1 MKKCDLCPRKCNID
15 RSLRPGF
22 CGVGAQ
28 LSAARAGLH
37 FWEEPCIS
45 GTGGSGAVF
54 FSGCNL
60 RCVFCQN
67 RAISRG
73 GCGKEITV
81 TRLREIFDELIW
93 QGADN
98 INLVTPTHF
107 TDKIAE
113 ALAAEKLPVPVVWN
127 SSAYEEPE
135 TLKTLEGLVDIYLP
149 DYKYA
154 DGALAAKFSHAPD
167 YPQKAWAAIG
177 EMVRQTGNYRLDE
190 DGMLLSGVLIR
201 HLVLPGHVDNTLD
214 VIDRI
219 TETYTD
225 ETVLFSLMSQY
236 TPPEDPLPFPELNR
250 RLTKEEYDRAV
261 DYLYLCGWENGYVQ
275 ELSSA
280 QSEYTPDFDGSGI

>member
-1 MKKCDLCPRKCNID
+1 MKQCDLCPRKCNID

-22 CGVGAQ
+22 CGVGTA
-28 LSAARAGLH
+28 LTAARAGLH

-45 GTGGSGAVF
+45 GAGGSGAVF

-73 GCGKEITV
+73 GCGKEISV

-154 DGALAAKFSHAPD
+154 DGALAARFSRAPD
-167 YPQKAWAAIG
+167 YPKKARAAIG
-177 EMVRQTGNYRLDE
+177 EMVRQTGPCRLDE

-236 TPPEDPLPFPELNR
+236 TPPEEPLPFPELNR
-250 RLTKEEYDRAV
+250 RLTKEEYNRAV

-280 QSEYTPDFDGSGI
+280 KSEYTPDFDGTGI

>member
-1 MKKCDLCPRKCNID
+1 MSKCDLCPRQCHVD
-15 RSLRPGF
+15 RTKQYGF
-22 CGVGAQ
+22 CGAGAK
-28 LSAARAGLH
+28 LTAARAGLH

-45 GTGGSGAVF
+45 GPGGSGAVF

-81 TRLREIFDELIW
+81 ARLREIFDELVW

-107 TDKIAE
+107 TDLIAE
-113 ALAAEKLPVPVVWN
+113 ALAAEKPPVPVIWN
-127 SSAYEEPE
+127 SNAYEEPE
-135 TLKTLEGLVDIYLP
+135 SLQQLAGLVDIYLP

-154 DGALAAKFSHAPD
+154 DAALAARFSHAPD
-167 YPQKAWAAIG
+167 YPQKAWEAIR
-177 EMVRQTGNYRLDE
+177 EMVRQTGPCQFDE
-190 DGMLLSGVLIR
+190 DGMLRSGVLIR
-201 HLVLPGHVDNTLD
+201 HLILPGHVDNTLD

-219 TETYTD
+219 TEEYDD
-225 ETVLFSLMSQY
+225 EAVLFSLMSQY
-236 TPPEDPLPFPELNR
+236 TPPEEPLKFPELNR

-280 QSEYTPDFDGSGI
+280 QSEYTPDFDGTGV